1 VVNLFL
7 SFLCVVCGESLFVL
21 LKVEPVREVER
32 IEREI
37 RKLGR
42 ADLAALREWFRKY
55 DAEAWDRQIEEDVQN
70 GRLDLLVSEAI
81 ADYKAGKATEI

>member
-1 VVNLFL
+1 
-7 SFLCVVCGESLFVL
+7 
-21 LKVEPVREVER
+21 VREVER

-55 DAEAWDRQIEEDVQN
+55 DAEVWDRQIEEDVQN
-70 GRLDLLVSEAI
+70 GRLDLLASEAI